1 MSRKAGQQHEV
12 LIELFYTS
20 SRSVK
25 VVAIDP
31 ITGTEVVMVGDK
43 NQGETVLKNLA
54 ARKLHYVLNK
64 NKESTKKGNNIY

>member
-1 MSRKAGQQHEV
+1 MSRNAGKQHEV

-25 VVAIDP
+25 VIAIDP

-43 NQGETVLKNLA
+43 NQGEGVLKRLA

-64 NKESTKKGNNIY
+64 NKETAK